1 MSIQALLETM
11 ERLQESHES
20 LLELAQDKT
29 QIIVSN
35 NLDQLNLMVNK
46 ESKWIRV
53 ISEANQQRIL
63 LINSYLISRG
73 YNPNPLITVGDL
85 IKVIFNAQEKQ
96 ALMQAQQKL
105 LATVMQLKSVNNF
118 NQELIEQSLSFI
130 NYTVDLVLG
139 APEDDVIYQ
148 NPNQQTY
155 GTKRLSVFD
164 TKA

>member
-1 MSIQALLETM
+1 MSIQTLLDTM
-11 ERLQESHES
+11 ERLQAAHEA

-35 NLDQLNLMVNK
+35 DVDQLNLIVNK
-46 ESKWIRV
+46 ESKWIRI
-53 ISEANQQRIL
+53 ISEANHQRIQ

-73 YNPNPLITVGDL
+73 YNPNPLITIGDL

-96 ALMQAQQKL
+96 ALSQAQQNL
-105 LATVMQLKSVNNF
+105 LATVKQLKSVNGF

-139 APEDDVIYQ
+139 APEDDVVYH
-148 NPNQQTY
+148 NPSQQPY
-155 GTKRLSVFD
+155 GTKRMGLFD

>member
-1 MSIQALLETM
+1 M
-11 ERLQESHES
+11 
-20 LLELAQDKT
+20 
-29 QIIVSN
+29 
-35 NLDQLNLMVNK
+35 
-46 ESKWIRV
+46 
-53 ISEANQQRIL
+53 
-63 LINSYLISRG
+63 
-73 YNPNPLITVGDL
+73 
-85 IKVIFNAQEKQ
+85 
-96 ALMQAQQKL
+96 
-105 LATVMQLKSVNNF
+105 KSVNNF

>member
-29 QIIVSN
+29 QIIISN

-53 ISEANQQRIL
+53 ISEVNQQRVL

>member
-35 NLDQLNLMVNK
+35 NLEQLNLMVNK

-96 ALMQAQQKL
+96 ALMQAQQNCWQL
-105 LATVMQLKSVNNF
+105 LCS
-118 NQELIEQSLSFI
+118 
-130 NYTVDLVLG
+130 
-139 APEDDVIYQ
+139 
-148 NPNQQTY
+148 
-155 GTKRLSVFD
+155 
-164 TKA
+164 

>member
-35 NLDQLNLMVNK
+35 NLEQLNLMVNK